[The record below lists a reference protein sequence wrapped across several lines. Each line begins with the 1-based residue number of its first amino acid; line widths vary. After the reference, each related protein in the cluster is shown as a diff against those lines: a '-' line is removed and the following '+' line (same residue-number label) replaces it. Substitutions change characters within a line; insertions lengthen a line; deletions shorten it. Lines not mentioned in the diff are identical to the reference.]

1 MATRIKLSD
10 IRPETIS
17 LNTSLRSSRNM
28 LPGAI
33 PGAAVYNHTVP
44 AGETVD
50 FQGTEKYISIF
61 FLCSGSAVFSSVGKS
76 FSYSE
81 KAVFVTK
88 PEDDVHISAASDIS
102 FVQICWDMNDFDLA
116 DLKESRDFP
125 FSQAYADANQYRDF
139 FKSEQTI
146 SRAIIPQKMIP
157 RFAMG
162 SVETKADDLIGQHAH
177 PLLDQFF
184 FSFPENNCNILID
197 SCIFP
202 LKGNT
207 MLHIPL
213 GSNHG
218 VIALG
223 EQYVH
228 YLWLDFTPQELKQQA
243 VDYLDAVHTPTG
255 KKESV

>member
-1 MATRIKLSD
+1 MATPLKLSD
-10 IRPETIS
+10 IRSETIS
-17 LNTSLRSSRNM
+17 LNTSLRASRNI

-33 PGAAVYNHTVP
+33 PGATVYNHTIP
-44 AGETVD
+44 AGETTE
-50 FQGTEKYISIF
+50 FPGTEKYISIF
-61 FLCSGSAVFSSVGKS
+61 FLCYGSAAFSSADKHV
-76 FSYSE
+76 SYSE
-81 KAVFVTK
+81 KAVFVAR
-88 PEDDVHISAASDIS
+88 PEDDVQVSAESNIS
-102 FVQICWDMNDFDLA
+102 FVQICWDLNEFDLA

-125 FSQAYADANQYRDF
+125 FSQAYVDATQYRDY
-139 FKSEQTI
+139 FKSEKTI

-162 SVETKADDLIGQHAH
+162 SVETRGDDLIGQHAH

-184 FSFPENNCNILID
+184 FSFPENNCNVLID

-202 LKGNT
+202 LGGNT

-228 YLWLDFTPQELKQQA
+228 YLWLDFTSQEQKQQA
-243 VDYLDAVHTPTG
+243 VEYLDTVHTPTR
-255 KKESV
+255 KQESV